1 MSIVRGIRIV
11 LWASVPRY
19 IVVIVNTWFSSGID
33 ERRLKLEVVH
43 SKRWRVAPEIITQTN
58 NAPVASHKHRMR
70 QPSTSFNFSLI
81 L

>member
-1 MSIVRGIRIV
+1 MSIVREIRIV

-19 IVVIVNTWFSSGID
+19 IVVIENTWFSSGID

-58 NAPVASHKHRMR
+58 NAPGMVS
-70 QPSTSFNFSLI
+70 PTNLLPFSWAQR
-81 L
+81 